1 MHLQPPRASKKKA
14 LFALIQGS
22 SCSCFDVER
31 FMHPDTEPALQQC
44 AWPAGWGTRVFMRV
58 QVHMCAVGAE
68 RGEGRVH
75 WECNAQGSGCPG
87 QWVPTSAGA
96 RPCTGSSST
105 SVCVFLQPRVSPA
118 PRRAS
123 SRCSGQR
130 KPALGQLS
138 MLGRRLLPLP
148 KSGRSFPQDR
158 VSQQYGDN
166 GKMLRQHSWQ
176 PSARCSASAAAAHRS
191 IVLEG
196 REMPT
201 SGRPQSQVRWE
212 GREQEQDRLQ
222 NEDQNTARM
231 GHR

>member
-1 MHLQPPRASKKKA
+1 MQCPGLGVPRALST
-14 LFALIQGS
+14 QGIGYS
-22 SCSCFDVER
+22 
-31 FMHPDTEPALQQC
+31 
-44 AWPAGWGTRVFMRV
+44 
-58 QVHMCAVGAE
+58 
-68 RGEGRVH
+68 
-75 WECNAQGSGCPG
+75 G
-87 QWVPTSAGA
+87 QWVPRAVCAQGWGCPGLGVPGRAQAAAA
-96 RPCTGSSST
+96 RLR
-105 SVCVFLQPRVSPA
+105 VFLQPRVSPA

-123 SRCSGQR
+123 SRCSGQHE
-130 KPALGQLS
+130 PALGQLS

-176 PSARCSASAAAAHRS
+176 PSARCSASAAAAHCS
-191 IVLEG
+191 IVLQG

-201 SGRPQSQVRWE
+201 SGRLQSQVRWE
-212 GREQEQDRLQ
+212 GREREQDRLQ

>member
-1 MHLQPPRASKKKA
+1 
-14 LFALIQGS
+14 
-22 SCSCFDVER
+22 
-31 FMHPDTEPALQQC
+31 
-44 AWPAGWGTRVFMRV
+44 MRV
-58 QVHMCAVGAE
+58 QVHVCAV
-68 RGEGRVH
+68 RGEGHVH
-75 WECNAQGSGCPG
+75 WECNARGWGCPGHWVPRALGTQGSGCPG
-87 QWVPTSAGA
+87 HWVPKAGGAQGCGCPGLGVPGCAQAAAA
-96 RPCTGSSST
+96 RLR
-105 SVCVFLQPRVSPA
+105 VFLQPRVSPA

-130 KPALGQLS
+130 EPALGQLS

-176 PSARCSASAAAAHRS
+176 PSARCSASAAAAHCS

-201 SGRPQSQVRWE
+201 SGRPRSQVRWE
-212 GREQEQDRLQ
+212 GREREQDRLQ